1 MKKLIF
7 LFILAIALVGF
18 LPAAGAAN
26 PPGVLTL
33 DAVLSENS
41 GYEAVVTSDTV
52 LVTQDFLELPASNT
66 LVLSEY
72 EIIMGQSR
80 IPDNLCGLIDPGP
93 ITYEVVTYNPG
104 FYLIC

>member
-7 LFILAIALVGF
+7 LLMLAIALVGF
-18 LPAAGAAN
+18 LPAAGVTH
-26 PPGVLTL
+26 PPGVFTL

-52 LVTQDFLELPASNT
+52 LPTQGFFALPVSNIP
-66 LVLSEY
+66 VLSEY
-72 EIIMGQSR
+72 EIIIGQSR
-80 IPDNLCGLIDPGP
+80 TPDNLCGFIDPGP
-93 ITYEVVTYNPG
+93 IIYEVVTYSPG